1 MKNLWKAYLDRISVD
16 KAFFFLQNFKDYCK
30 VLVVFY
36 INFFIF
42 FSFKVKDILFIFHR
56 D

>member
-1 MKNLWKAYLDRISVD
+1 
-16 KAFFFLQNFKDYCK
+16 
-30 VLVVFY
+30 LVVFY